1 MTEFHLL
8 IDDFR
13 TYDMD
18 HTARTAQEGRQALL
32 SFPVTHLYMDHD
44 LGEESD
50 TDGYKVIVWALERGV
65 CPAHVQMVTSNPVGR
80 DNMIAALENADYT
93 KEVTKT
99 GIQYNK
105 EIITNGDVTHNTQ
118 V

>member
-1 MTEFHLL
+1 MSNEFHLL

-44 LGEESD
+44 LGEHSD
-50 TDGYKVIVWALERGV
+50 TDGYKVVVWALERGV
-65 CPAHVQMVTSNPVGR
+65 CPAHVQLVTSNPVGR
-80 DNMIAALENADYT
+80 NNMAAALENAGY
-93 KEVTKT
+93 VKT
-99 GIQYNK
+99 NTNSGIQYVQG
-105 EIITNGDVTHNTQ
+105 IITDV
-118 V
+118 

>member
-1 MTEFHLL
+1 MNEFHLL

-13 TYDMD
+13 EYDMD

-44 LGEESD
+44 LGDESD
-50 TDGYKVIVWALERGV
+50 TDGYKVIVWALERGI
-65 CPAHVQMVTSNPVGR
+65 CPAHVQLVTSNPVGR
-80 DNMIAALENADYT
+80 NNMVAALENAGYT

-99 GIQYNK
+99 GIRYNK
-105 EIITNGDVTHNTQ
+105 EIITDV
-118 V
+118 